1 MSCRCRGSA
10 VSVGASSTGAG
21 SAVCPAG
28 SQLTGG
34 VWTSTQTAADAT
46 VGYNGPSS
54 IGANAWIVAMAND
67 DGVSFEF
74 QPVAFCLES

>member
-1 MSCRCRGSA
+1 
-10 VSVGASSTGAG
+10 
-21 SAVCPAG
+21 
-28 SQLTGG
+28 
-34 VWTSTQTAADAT
+34 